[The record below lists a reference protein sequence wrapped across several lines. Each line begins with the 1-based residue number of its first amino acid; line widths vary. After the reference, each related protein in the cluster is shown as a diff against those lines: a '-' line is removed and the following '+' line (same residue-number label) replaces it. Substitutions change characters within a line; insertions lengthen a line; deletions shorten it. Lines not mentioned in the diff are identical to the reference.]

1 MKWHIRFAR
10 AKPNVILL
18 DFSHQSKTMIY
29 TFNIQ
34 GTAMPGIASVLQ
46 GTDEKSF
53 DQILKQFIPEY

>member
-1 MKWHIRFAR
+1 MI
-10 AKPNVILL
+10 
-18 DFSHQSKTMIY
+18 IY

-34 GTAMPGIASVLQ
+34 GTAMLYDIAWILQ